1 MYNILIVDDE
11 DTLLEAFEDYL
22 SDFSDRLEVSLASNG
37 NEAVN
42 VLENKPVDL
51 VVTDLMM
58 PEMDGFELLT
68 YLNNNFPSIPIIV
81 MSGYGNAETKN
92 RLKSQDSLVFLDK
105 PVRLKDL
112 EEAIFAGLEDGPG
125 KGSIT
130 GVSLASFVQLINSE
144 QKTCLLEAKT
154 EGKKPGYLYFN
165 RGEPW
170 DAVWD
175 EYKGKEAAVEIIGW
189 ERAEINFKSL
199 PKKKIRKRID
209 AEIMSLIMEAV
220 SNSDEKK
227 HEEKARNDEDVDL
240 KDSLDFSEALDEV
253 GKALDESSSPLA
265 EELKQFLD
273 IPGVDAVMAIDN
285 EGALLESTAATSAY
299 DMEKIGGSLAMVLGG
314 VERMGKEL
322 EIANVQSLT
331 LESADAMIVGAPVAE
346 RLLVIVARDSQRLG
360 MIRNRIKKKT
370 PDLEKKFKNA

>member
-175 EYKGKEAAVEIIGW
+175 DYKGKEAAVEIIGW

-220 SNSDEKK
+220 SNSDEKS
-227 HEEKARNDEDVDL
+227 HEKKVRSEDTGDAG
-240 KDSLDFSEALDEV
+240 KDFNFEDALDFSENAGEPPSL
-253 GKALDESSSPLA
+253 LA
-265 EELKQFLD
+265 EELRQFLD
-273 IPGVDAVMAIDN
+273 IPGVEAVMVIDN
-285 EGALLESTAATSAY
+285 DGTVFESTAATGAY
-299 DMEKIGGSLAMVLGG
+299 EMEKIGASLSMVLGG

-322 EIANVQSLT
+322 EIAHVQSLT
-331 LESADAMIVGAPVAE
+331 LESADAMIVGAPVGK

-370 PDLEKKFKNA
+370 PDLEEQFKNA

>member
-175 EYKGKEAAVEIIGW
+175 DYKGKEAAVEIIGW

-220 SNSDEKK
+220 SNSDEKSY
-227 HEEKARNDEDVDL
+227 EKKVRIEDAGDAGE
-240 KDSLDFSEALDEV
+240 DFNFEDALDLSENT
-253 GKALDESSSPLA
+253 GGPPSPLA
-265 EELKQFLD
+265 EELRQFLD
-273 IPGVDAVMAIDN
+273 IPGVEAVMVIDN
-285 EGALLESTAATSAY
+285 DGAVFESTAATGAY
-299 DMEKIGGSLAMVLGG
+299 DMEKIGASLSMVLGG

-322 EIANVQSLT
+322 EIAHVQSLT
-331 LESADAMIVGAPVAE
+331 LESADAMIVGAPVGK

-370 PDLEKKFKNA
+370 PDLEEQFKNA

>member
-175 EYKGKEAAVEIIGW
+175 DYKGKEAAVEIIGW

-220 SNSDEKK
+220 SNSDEKSY
-227 HEEKARNDEDVDL
+227 EKKVRSEDIGDAG
-240 KDSLDFSEALDEV
+240 KDFNFEDALDFSENAGEPP
-253 GKALDESSSPLA
+253 SPLA
-265 EELKQFLD
+265 EELRQFLD
-273 IPGVDAVMAIDN
+273 IPGVEAVMVIDN
-285 EGALLESTAATSAY
+285 DGAVFESTAATGAY
-299 DMEKIGGSLAMVLGG
+299 EMEKIGASLSMVLGG

-322 EIANVQSLT
+322 EIAHVQSLT
-331 LESADAMIVGAPVAE
+331 LESADAMIVGAPVGK

-370 PDLEKKFKNA
+370 PDLEEQFKNA

>member
-11 DTLLEAFEDYL
+11 DTLLEAFKDYL
-22 SDFSDRLEVSLASNG
+22 SEFSDRLEVSLASNG
-37 NEAVN
+37 NEAVT

-92 RLKSQDSLVFLDK
+92 RLKSQNSLVFLDK

-189 ERAEINFKSL
+189 EHAEINFKSL

-209 AEIMSLIMEAV
+209 TEIMSLIMEAV
-220 SNSDEKK
+220 SNSDEKTY
-227 HEEKARNDEDVDL
+227 EKKVRSEDDL
-240 KDSLDFSEALDEV
+240 NFEDALDFPEMSEGPA
-253 GKALDESSSPLA
+253 SPLA
-265 EELKQFLD
+265 GELRQFLD
-273 IPGVDAVMAIDN
+273 IPGVDAVMVIDK
-285 EGALLESTAATSAY
+285 EGAVLESKAATGEY

-314 VERMGKEL
+314 AERMGKEL
-322 EIANVQSLT
+322 EIADVQTLT
-331 LESADAMIVGAPVAE
+331 LESADAMIVGAPIGE

-360 MIRNRIKKKT
+360 MIRMRIKKKT
-370 PDLEKKFKNA
+370 PDLEKQFKNA